1 MVALDVVRTTTS
13 MADTNDKFN
22 IITLAF
28 SVMYHI
34 VNSCNYILKGYLRT
48 EILTL
53 SIIHVM
59 VCLIYVRI
67 ESKFKYFVS
76 KSAFAMCCYPLQYM
90 QWRHECVVTSQI
102 ISTSS
107 LCWPIDKDDIKATPK
122 LRTTNL
128 CEVSGGF
135 SQQRANNAES
145 ISMSCDI
152 KKLSRLIKIRCIK
165 FVGFVSFGPK

>member
-1 MVALDVVRTTTS
+1 MMTTLTSLVAPEVVRTTTS

-34 VNSCNYILKGYLRT
+34 VNSCNYILNGYLRT

-67 ESKFKYFVS
+67 ESNS
-76 KSAFAMCCYPLQYM
+76 NILCQENAFARCCYPQHYI
-90 QWRHECVVTSQI
+90 Q
-102 ISTSS
+102 
-107 LCWPIDKDDIKATPK
+107 
-122 LRTTNL
+122 
-128 CEVSGGF
+128 
-135 SQQRANNAES
+135 
-145 ISMSCDI
+145 
-152 KKLSRLIKIRCIK
+152 
-165 FVGFVSFGPK
+165 